1 MLLISLPADSDDRL
15 VQYKYRKNMGEP
27 QTNLSKIPSV
37 ILSVAKDLFPRNV
50 NYGVIPKV
58 QTNVP
63 SGSISRQNCFRRCR
77 HLDLQEHSQSYQEGE
92 SSERKPIHNVC
103 VY

>member
-50 NYGVIPKV
+50 NYGVILKV
-58 QTNVP
+58 QSDGP
-63 SGSISRQNCFRRCR
+63 WGAISRQNCSRRCLP
-77 HLDLQEHSQSYQEGE
+77 LDLQEHQASVAV
-92 SSERKPIHNVC
+92 R
-103 VY
+103 

>member
-50 NYGVIPKV
+50 NYGVMK
-58 QTNVP
+58 
-63 SGSISRQNCFRRCR
+63 
-77 HLDLQEHSQSYQEGE
+77 D
-92 SSERKPIHNVC
+92 
-103 VY
+103 